1 VKKVIFF
8 LCSIIEFSYGQ
19 NIAGHWRGKLNLE
32 ESSLQV
38 VFNITWDGKAYKATM
53 DSPDQGAKGI
63 PVESIHFENK
73 VLTLEAPKLKL
84 EYKGTLK
91 SENHIEG
98 TFKQNGFSFPLKLE
112 KGKII
117 QIKRPQEPKKPYP
130 YLSEEV
136 KFENKK
142 EHITLAGT
150 LTLPQKG
157 SNFPAVVLIS
167 GSGAQNRNS
176 EAFGHKTFLV
186 LSDYLTRK
194 GIAVLRFDDRGT
206 AQSTGNFKTAT
217 SANFSNDAEAAVQYL
232 KTRKEINPRKIGLI
246 GHSEG
251 GLIAPMIAA
260 RSNAIAFIVLLAAP
274 GIPGD
279 QLLLSQ
285 QQAILKASL
294 ADEEMLER
302 IENVNKGA
310 FELVKKAKSLDSLK
324 VKLSA
329 YFLQMMDRY
338 PALKNELAG
347 REQQFIQSEIK
358 KFTPW
363 LLYFLKYDPAPALS
377 KVKCPVL
384 ALGGSKD
391 LQVPAKENLTAIEKA
406 LRKGGNK
413 KVTIKELP
421 YLNHLFQESKTG
433 LPKEYRAIEQT
444 FSPNALT
451 EISQWILKQ
460 GQ

>member
-1 VKKVIFF
+1 MKKVIFF
-8 LCSIIEFSYGQ
+8 LFYTIEFSYGQ
-19 NIAGHWRGKLNLE
+19 NIAGHWKGKLNLG

-38 VFNITWDGKAYKATM
+38 VFNIIWDGKAYKATM

-73 VLTLEAPKLKL
+73 VLTLEVPKLNL

-91 SENHIEG
+91 DKNHIEG

-130 YLSEEV
+130 YLSEEI
-136 KFENKK
+136 KFKNKK

-150 LTLPQKG
+150 LTLPKEG
-157 SNFPAVVLIS
+157 TNFSAVVLIS
-167 GSGAQNRNS
+167 GSGAQNRNE
-176 EAFGHKTFLV
+176 EAFGHKSFLV

-206 AQSTGNFKTAT
+206 GKSTGNFKTAT

-260 RSNAIAFIVLLAAP
+260 RSNTIAFIVLLAAP

-285 QQAILKASL
+285 QQAILKASSV
-294 ADEEMLER
+294 DEEMLKRTKAINE
-302 IENVNKGA
+302 GA
-310 FELVKKAKSLDSLK
+310 FKIIKKTKSLDSIK
-324 VKLSA
+324 VKLRA
-329 YFLQMMDRY
+329 YLLQMTDKY

-347 REQQFIQSEIK
+347 KEQQFIQSEIK

-363 LLYFLKYDPAPALS
+363 LRYFLKYDPAPALL

-384 ALGGSKD
+384 ALNGSKD

-421 YLNHLFQESKTG
+421 HLNHLFQESKTG
-433 LPKEYRAIEQT
+433 LPKEYVVIEQT
-444 FSPNALT
+444 FSPDALT

-460 GQ
+460 EQ